1 MKIDNAYFVDSILQK
16 FMEKIPLDSFSEHYL
31 RDHYICF
38 SVVESI
44 KSDYSVAVITEQNA
58 LNGFKEPE
66 HKSSYAEINTN
77 QRVYAADHPPY
88 PSKEVIE
95 EIHNRFGLT
104 GWTVEEDLKNE
115 LNDD

>member
-1 MKIDNAYFVDSILQK
+1 MKTDDVYSMDSILQRVI
-16 FMEKIPLDSFSEHYL
+16 EKIPLNSFSEQYL

-44 KSDYSVAVITEQNA
+44 KADYSVAVITEQDYVDLNS
-58 LNGFKEPE
+58 LNGFTEPK
-66 HKSSYAEINTN
+66 HKSSYIVLNTK
-77 QRVYAADHPPY
+77 QRIYAADHSPY

-104 GWTVEEDLKNE
+104 G
-115 LNDD
+115 